1 VIRLLFFTF
10 VIAAAALPAAAFQ
23 TAPRITDKQIIQ
35 RLTKLEAGQKAIR
48 EEEAL
53 RFDAVNRRF
62 DSVNKRIDDLRAE
75 MNNKFDSVDKRFD
88 SVNKRFDS
96 VDKRF
101 DSVNKRISDLDR
113 SLNKRIDDLRAE
125 MNDKFDS
132 VNRRIDTIQWMLGVF
147 ISIVIVMLGFVLR
160 MQWQL
165 SKRQT
170 SFEVALQSQDKQIQ
184 FIKEIINKLLPPK
197 GVL

>member
-1 VIRLLFFTF
+1 MIRLLFFTF

-75 MNNKFDSVDKRFD
+75 MNNKFDSVD
-88 SVNKRFDS
+88 KRFDS